1 MNKRR
6 IKETKGLAQGHTGR
20 KRQPQDRNSSSSS
33 PESKFSARGA
43 LLCTCVC
50 TEAGASADDSELSW
64 NPPAHTNHCHLRVKP
79 ISQNYSHR
87 QRKVERFSPTDE
99 SDEGS
104 PNQASVWAERD
115 TLFISLPTLYI
126 DAWPELALIKFTEW
140 LLFQA
145 TENGGSGIEFM
156 SQTAWVQILAWSLN
170 SFTPLS
176 LFPHL

>member
-87 QRKVERFSPTDE
+87 QRKVER
-99 SDEGS
+99 
-104 PNQASVWAERD
+104 ERAILVEYAPFLKEKEMELKVSL
-115 TLFISLPTLYI
+115 TNLFTSYWLKLYHI
-126 DAWPELALIKFTEW
+126 TTCSCRRLRK
-140 LLFQA
+140 
-145 TENGGSGIEFM
+145 
-156 SQTAWVQILAWSLN
+156 
-170 SFTPLS
+170 
-176 LFPHL
+176 

>member
-6 IKETKGLAQGHTGR
+6 IKETKGLAQGHTGRKRQPQDLSSSSSSPESKFSKETKGLAQGHTGR

-104 PNQASVWAERD
+104 PNQASV
-115 TLFISLPTLYI
+115 
-126 DAWPELALIKFTEW
+126 
-140 LLFQA
+140 
-145 TENGGSGIEFM
+145 
-156 SQTAWVQILAWSLN
+156 
-170 SFTPLS
+170 
-176 LFPHL
+176 